1 MSIYSKFIYPFLL
14 ERAMT
19 KPSLAR
25 IRKELLSNVKGDILE
40 IGFGTGLNLKYYPSH
55 IKEITVIDINDEL
68 GKKAQSRINKSSIKV
83 NYKKISADKLPFNN
97 NSFDTIISTFTFC
110 SILDIEKALA
120 ELHRVLK
127 PDGKVY
133 FLEHGKSNDKRICFL
148 QNLINPIFKKAS
160 CSLNRDIEAIIKN
173 QKYEIIKMNKFYQ
186 EDAAKIVGF
195 LYMGLCKKVD

>member
-1 MSIYSKFIYPFLL
+1 MNICSYIKLKTRFNIKDIYSMMLEWVYEYLFKIYLSFLL

-83 NYKKISADKLPFNN
+83 NYKN
-97 NSFDTIISTFTFC
+97 
-110 SILDIEKALA
+110 
-120 ELHRVLK
+120 
-127 PDGKVY
+127 
-133 FLEHGKSNDKRICFL
+133 
-148 QNLINPIFKKAS
+148 
-160 CSLNRDIEAIIKN
+160 
-173 QKYEIIKMNKFYQ
+173 
-186 EDAAKIVGF
+186 
-195 LYMGLCKKVD
+195 